1 MVELYLLYWVSM
13 YAVKFLP
20 KKLLM
25 ILDKVNYID
34 MLSYFDINIG
44 MNWGN
49 ISIMGNNFDLISFSI
64 GIVASII
71 ILSTLLITINLKNL

>member
-1 MVELYLLYWVSM
+1 
-13 YAVKFLP
+13 
-20 KKLLM
+20 M

-71 ILSTLLITINLKNL
+71 ILSTLLITINFKKFITN